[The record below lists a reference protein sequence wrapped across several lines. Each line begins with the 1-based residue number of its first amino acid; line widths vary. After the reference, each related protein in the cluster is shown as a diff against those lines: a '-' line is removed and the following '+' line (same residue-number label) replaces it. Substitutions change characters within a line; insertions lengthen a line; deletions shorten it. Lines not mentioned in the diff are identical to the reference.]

1 MSLAGGEV
9 NMKTKKTK
17 KIFLLAL
24 EISAVFLAVYLIL
37 LPFFP
42 IIKYNIYF
50 NEKIAEEAKDVE
62 EIKKDVEAIK
72 NELKITA
79 KGLPT
84 SEYSV
89 SPNRVIIKKI
99 GVNAP
104 IVESVSSEYGLSQG
118 AWHIPKTSS
127 PDKGGNTVITGH
139 RFKYLPPN
147 NLTFYLFHKLEI
159 GDIVSIIWK
168 EKDYF
173 YRIKEIKIVPDTDLS
188 ILNPINKPTLTMF
201 TCHPIYSTEK
211 RLVVVGELIEE

>member
-1 MSLAGGEV
+1 MI
-9 NMKTKKTK
+9 TK
-17 KIFLLAL
+17 KIKRIILFIL
-24 EISAVFLAVYLIL
+24 EMSAVFLLIYLIL
-37 LPFFP
+37 LPFWP
-42 IIKYNIYF
+42 VIKYNIYF
-50 NEKIAEEAKDVE
+50 NEKIAEDAKDVE
-62 EIKKDVEAIK
+62 VVKE
-72 NELKITA
+72 ELKVVM
-79 KGLPT
+79 KSLPS
-84 SEYSV
+84 SEYSI

-118 AWHIPKTSS
+118 AWHIPETSS
-127 PDKGGNTVITGH
+127 PDRGGNTVITGH

-173 YRIKEIKIVPDTDLS
+173 YRVKEIKIVPDTDLS
-188 ILNPINKPTLTMF
+188 ILKQTKNSTLTMF

-211 RLVVVGELIEE
+211 RLVVVSELIEE

>member
-1 MSLAGGEV
+1 
-9 NMKTKKTK
+9 MKIK
-17 KIFLLAL
+17 KILLLIL
-24 EISAVFLAVYLIL
+24 EISAIFLAVYLIL
-37 LPFFP
+37 LPFWP
-42 IIKYNIYF
+42 VMRYNIYF

-62 EIKKDVEAIK
+62 IVKE
-72 NELKITA
+72 ELKA
-79 KGLPT
+79 VMKGLPS

-159 GDIVSIIWK
+159 GDIVSVIWK

-188 ILNPINKPTLTMF
+188 ILNPTKNPTLTMF

-211 RLVVVGELIEE
+211 RLVVVSELIEEY

>member
-1 MSLAGGEV
+1 MSI
-9 NMKTKKTK
+9 KKSRK
-17 KIFLLAL
+17 FFLIIL
-24 EISAVFLAVYLIL
+24 ELLVILLLGYLIL
-37 LPFFP
+37 FPFWP

-50 NEKIAEEAKDVE
+50 NEQLSVEAKDVN
-62 EIKKDVEAIK
+62 IAKK
-72 NELKITA
+72 ELRIVT
-79 KGLPT
+79 KGLPQA
-84 SEYSV
+84 EYSV

-104 IVESVSSEYGLSQG
+104 IVESASSEYGLSRG
-118 AWHIPKTSS
+118 AWHVPKTST

-168 EKDYF
+168 EEDYF
-173 YRIKEIKIVPDTDLS
+173 YRIKEIKIVPDTELS
-188 ILNPINKPTLTMF
+188 VLNPTKNPILTMF

-211 RLVVVGELIEE
+211 RLVIVSELIK

>member
-1 MSLAGGEV
+1 ML
-9 NMKTKKTK
+9 
-17 KIFLLAL
+17 IL
-24 EISAVFLAVYLIL
+24 EISAVFLAVYLVL
-37 LPFFP
+37 LPFWP
-42 IIKYNIYF
+42 VIKYNIYF
-50 NEKIAEEAKDVE
+50 NEKIVEEAKDIEVAKE
-62 EIKKDVEAIK
+62 
-72 NELKITA
+72 ELKIVI
-79 KGLPT
+79 KSLPS

-104 IVESVSSEYGLSQG
+104 IVESVSAEYGLSQG

-159 GDIVSIIWK
+159 GDIVSIIWE

-173 YRIKEIKIVPDTDLS
+173 YRIKEIKIVPDTELS
-188 ILNPINKPTLTMF
+188 ILKPTNKPTLTMF

-211 RLVVVGELIEE
+211 RLVVVSELIEE